1 MSMQSVELY
10 RGPKSLSYTE
20 QKTQFNSL
28 GQSKVSADKSMVI
41 FLKKGKLIELVLFKT

>member
-1 MSMQSVELY
+1 M
-10 RGPKSLSYTE
+10 SYTE

-28 GQSKVSADKSMVI
+28 GQSKVSADKSKVI